1 MNKNFSGGG
10 ILPIVDVKTKDG
22 VVSCFITFS
31 SYRGVISDAGGKV
44 DINES
49 IQKTCVREF
58 FEESCMLFSINENNL
73 KDNNLIDVTCGSTF
87 YRVYLPKFSITVNSS
102 DFTKN
107 YSEIKRQKKSKV
119 YLEKNELVLI
129 PITERTQSYLYNG
142 RKYYSIL
149 DINGNVRKVSRRL
162 HKIIKLFNNVS
173 PVVEIINFDKVNK
186 NGILTYTI
194 L

>member
-87 YRVYLPKFSITVNSS
+87 YRVYLPKFSITINSL

-173 PVVEIINFDKVNK
+173 PVAEIINFDKFTK

>member
-73 KDNNLIDVTCGSTF
+73 KDNNLVDVTCGSTF
-87 YRVYLPKFSITVNSS
+87 YRVYLPKFSITINSS

-107 YSEIKRQKKSKV
+107 YLEIKRQKKSKV

-162 HKIIKLFNNVS
+162 HKIIKLFNYVS
-173 PVVEIINFDKVNK
+173 PVTEIINFDKVSK

>member
-22 VVSCFITFS
+22 VISCFITFS

>member
-22 VVSCFITFS
+22 VISCFITFS

-173 PVVEIINFDKVNK
+173 PVAEIINFDKVNK

>member
-1 MNKNFSGGG
+1 MNKIFSGGG
-10 ILPIVDVKTKDG
+10 ILPIVDVKTDNG

-31 SYRGVISDAGGKV
+31 SYRGIISDAGGKV
-44 DINES
+44 DIDES

-73 KDNNLIDVTCGSTF
+73 EDNNLIDVTCGHTF
-87 YRVYLPKFSITVNSS
+87 YRVYLPKFSIALNSA

-107 YSEIKRQKKSKV
+107 YLEIKRQRKSRV

-129 PITERTQSYLYNG
+129 PITERTQSYFYNG
-142 RKYYSIL
+142 KKYYSTI
-149 DINGNVRKVSRRL
+149 DVDGNSRKVSRRL
-162 HKIIKLFNNVS
+162 HKIIKLFNKLS
-173 PVVEIINFDKVNK
+173 PEVKVMNFDKINK
-186 NGILTYTI
+186 DGILTYTI

>member
-87 YRVYLPKFSITVNSS
+87 YRVYLPKFSITINSL

-129 PITERTQSYLYNG
+129 PITERTQSYFYNG

-162 HKIIKLFNNVS
+162 HKIIKLFNNIS
-173 PVVEIINFDKVNK
+173 PVVETINFDKFTK
-186 NGILTYTI
+186 DGILTYTI

>member
-22 VVSCFITFS
+22 VISCFITFS

-58 FEESCMLFSINENNL
+58 FEESCMLFSINENHL
-73 KDNNLIDVTCGSTF
+73 EDNNLIDVACGHTF
-87 YRVYLPKFSITVNSS
+87 YRVYLPKFSITIKST

-107 YSEIKRQKKSKV
+107 YLEIKRQKKSKV

-129 PITERTQSYLYNG
+129 PISNKTQSYLYEG

-149 DINGNVRKVSRRL
+149 DIDGKTRKVSKRL
-162 HKIIKLFNNVS
+162 YKIIKLFNKIS
-173 PVVEIINFDKVNK
+173 PVVEVMNFDSVNK
-186 NGILTYTI
+186 DGILTYSFK
-194 L
+194 